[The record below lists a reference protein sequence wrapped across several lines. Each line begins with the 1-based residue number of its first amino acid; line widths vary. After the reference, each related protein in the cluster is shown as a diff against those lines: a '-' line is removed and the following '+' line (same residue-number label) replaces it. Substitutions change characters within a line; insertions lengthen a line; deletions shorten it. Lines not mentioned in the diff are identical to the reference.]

1 MDRIEKKI
9 QNKIK
14 KIMCFPF
21 KIKEKYFL
29 RN

>member
-1 MDRIEKKI
+1 MDRIEKKF
-9 QNKIK
+9 KIK
-14 KIMCFPF
+14 LKKLCVFRF